1 MWASK
6 SKKVHRSRREAVLER
21 LWAGTIV
28 VYSFG
33 AAVVVNK
40 TLRKYGVNPYLF
52 FVIDICTSWPYG
64 IATARIV
71 INTMAKNWKAVR
83 KWTWIAAITFVTPQV
98 YILITAHHAPRD
110 VYLIVIA
117 VISFL
122 IVFAIAG
129 VLLQIRNTRK
139 KGLSRT

>member
-1 MWASK
+1 MWIAK
-6 SKKVHRSRREAVLER
+6 PAQMHRSRREAILER

-28 VYSFG
+28 LYSFG
-33 AAVVVNK
+33 AAILVYK
-40 TLRKYGVNPYLF
+40 TLRKYGVNPYIF
-52 FVIDICTSWPYG
+52 FVIDVCTSWPYG

-71 INTMAKNWKAVR
+71 VNTIAKNWKAVR
-83 KWTWIAAITFVTPQV
+83 KWTWIAGITFVTPQV

-122 IVFAIAG
+122 IIFAIVG

-139 KGLSRT
+139 KGLGST